1 MDARPFVADM
11 CAGGNGNMA
20 LALTL
25 VKTLA
30 VVLCVSKLCTHTRNS
45 VVVSKGIMK
54 RLTFFAYG
62 PVWLALA
69 IAFLQVFLLQVYI
82 KKSKISV
89 F

>member
-45 VVVSKGIMK
+45 VVVSKGIIK
-54 RLTFFAYG
+54 KVKSFAYR
-62 PVWLALA
+62 VSDRLWQLLFSKFFFSVSLSKNHT
-69 IAFLQVFLLQVYI
+69 FLSF
-82 KKSKISV
+82 
-89 F
+89 

>member
-45 VVVSKGIMK
+45 VVVSKGIIKM
-54 RLTFFAYG
+54 LTFLPMDLSGRSGSCFSH
-62 PVWLALA
+62 PSL
-69 IAFLQVFLLQVYI
+69 FLCLYFKMKVFYL
-82 KKSKISV
+82 

>member
-45 VVVSKGIMK
+45 VVVSKGMIK
-54 RLTFFAYG
+54 KVSFFFLRT
-62 PVWLALA
+62 VWQTLA
-69 IAFLQVFLLQVYI
+69 IAFLQVFLLLVLIQN
-82 KKSKISV
+82 SNISV